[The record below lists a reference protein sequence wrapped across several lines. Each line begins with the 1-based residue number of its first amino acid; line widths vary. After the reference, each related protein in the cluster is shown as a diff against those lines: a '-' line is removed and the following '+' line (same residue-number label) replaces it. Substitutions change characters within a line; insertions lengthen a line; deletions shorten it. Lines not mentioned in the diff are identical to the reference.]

1 MGAPVEKFNPLK
13 PSALSQKRQN
23 ERGSEWGKKVKISE
37 ITLEDVRQDAIQFG
51 LATKVVFQM
60 KAGKEASIYLAEW
73 KGHPI
78 ILKAYRLWQT
88 AQASKER
95 GVYAPG
101 KMSMLASKEHDMLS
115 LCFKAGMNVPTPIG
129 RVGNYLTMRLIGEDI
144 EPAPQLKDV
153 QLDDPDAA
161 LDAILDQYLIMYSK
175 VNYVH
180 GDLSGYNILWWKNK
194 PWIIDMP
201 QAYLVG
207 PWADMKKVESL
218 LRRDIVN
225 VLSYFKRYYGIRR
238 DADYITQVFLSEYVP
253 ENLRNYKESFSVP
266 EEVLFNE

>member
-1 MGAPVEKFNPLK
+1 VGAPVEKFDPRK
-13 PSALSQKRQN
+13 PSALSQKRHS
-23 ERGSEWGKKVKISE
+23 ERGAAGGKKVKISE
-37 ITLEDVRQDAIQFG
+37 ITLEEVRQDAVQFG
-51 LATKVVFQM
+51 LATNVIFQM

-78 ILKAYRLWQT
+78 ILKAFRLWQT

-101 KMSMLASKEHDMLS
+101 KMAALASKEHDLLS
-115 LCFKAGMNVPTPIG
+115 LCFNAGMNVPTPIG
-129 RVGNYLTMRLIGEDI
+129 RVGNYLTMRLIGDDI

-153 QLDDPDAA
+153 QLDDPDSA
-161 LDAILDQYLIMYSK
+161 LDALLDQYLIMYSK

-180 GDLSGYNILWWKNK
+180 GDLSRYNILWWKNR

-207 PWADMKKVESL
+207 PWADMKKAEKL

-225 VLSYFKRYYGIRR
+225 VLSYFKRYYDIRR
-238 DADYITQVFLSEYVP
+238 DADYITNVFLSEYVP
-253 ENLRNYKESFSVP
+253 ENLRNYNETFSIP
-266 EEVLFNE
+266 DEVLFNE

>member
-13 PSALSQKRQN
+13 PSAMSQKR
-23 ERGSEWGKKVKISE
+23 EAECGSAWGKKVKISE
-37 ITLEDVRQDAIQFG
+37 ITLDEVRQDAIQFG
-51 LATKVVFQM
+51 LATKVIFQM

-78 ILKAYRLWQT
+78 ILKAYRFWQS
-88 AQASKER
+88 AQASKEQ

-115 LCFKAGMNVPTPIG
+115 VCFKAGMNVPTPIG
-129 RVGNYLTMRLIGEDI
+129 RVGNYLTMRLIGDGI

-153 QLDDPDAA
+153 ILSDPDAA
-161 LDAILDQYLIMYSK
+161 LDSILDQYLIMYAQ

-180 GDLSGYNILWWKNK
+180 GDLSGYNILWWEDK

-207 PWADMKKVESL
+207 PWADMNQVVKL
-218 LRRDIVN
+218 LKRDITN
-225 VLSYFKRYYGIRR
+225 VLSYFDRYYNVGR
-238 DADYITQVFLSEYVP
+238 DVDHVLKVFLSEFIP
-253 ENLRNYKESFSVP
+253 ENLRNYDESFSIP
-266 EEVLFNE
+266 DEVLFHE